1 MCQRCNYPDLIE
13 AQGLDPTPNRVRIME
28 VIGNNPSPIRAQE
41 IFTTVRRT
49 AEINRV
55 TVYRI
60 LDLLVEKGLV
70 ARLERRGPESGLRH
84 RTQRKPPGTS
94 SFPLQELRC
103 PAMPAARQP
112 EGGRRGLSALVC
124 RRDSGGGR
132 SGGRDLQRL
141 PEKGPC
147 PSIQNVPGT
156 FLTFN
161 PHQS

>member
-70 ARLERRGPESGLRH
+70 ARLG
-84 RTQRKPPGTS
+84 
-94 SFPLQELRC
+94 
-103 PAMPAARQP
+103 
-112 EGGRRGLSALVC
+112 
-124 RRDSGGGR
+124 GGGR
-132 SGGRDLQRL
+132 SLAYGIAPNENHPAHPHFHCKNCDVLQCL
-141 PEKGPC
+141 
-147 PSIQNVPGT
+147 QPGSLKVDVGDYQRSFAGEIRGVDVRVEGICSACLKKVRAFRSKT
-156 FLTFN
+156 
-161 PHQS
+161 SRERS